1 MQFLLLEYAMRNTR
15 PIDVP
20 ASRERA
26 AAAPAVASTPA
37 ANHPAGT
44 RLRNAAVPDPNAGSF
59 PAGFLS
65 LRGDIPDGERPPDRR
80 NAGNIVVP
88 DLPTR
93 SLPAAITAA
102 LCVVVVLGGC
112 QERLAQRD
120 TYFAPLRGLSA
131 SLHAETEHVLDYHQ
145 AMQAALHGCSKS
157 QRATAT
163 PSVMGP
169 ANVVPEGALDPD
181 AQARLCASS
190 GITHATHGAP
200 LNGYRR
206 WVGDQVRELPA
217 PSETASSIGG
227 GS

>member
-1 MQFLLLEYAMRNTR
+1 MRAPR
-15 PIDVP
+15 PVDNP
-20 ASRERA
+20 ASPE
-26 AAAPAVASTPA
+26 SD
-37 ANHPAGT
+37 AGGS
-44 RLRNAAVPDPNAGSF
+44 LRNAAAPNPNAGSC
-59 PAGFLS
+59 PEGLHS
-65 LRGDIPDGERPPDRR
+65 LHGDIPDGEHPPDRR
-80 NAGNIVVP
+80 NAGNFVVP
-88 DLPTR
+88 NLPTR

-145 AMQAALHGCSKS
+145 AMQAALHGCSES